1 MVENNL
7 AELQRVVAGLVSIA
21 KDLTT
26 NVTQVTQTVSN
37 MAQTVPAAPNPDN
50 TQGLPMSSIQ
60 LHCSIN
66 LGKTLFQITHQRK
79 PAQT

>member
-1 MVENNL
+1 VVESNL
-7 AELQRVVAGLVSIA
+7 AELQRVVAGLVSVV

-37 MAQTVPAAPNPDN
+37 MAQTVAAAPNPDN
-50 TQGLPMSSIQ
+50 TQGLPKSSIQ

-66 LGKTLFQITHQRK
+66 LGKHFFK
-79 PAQT
+79 